1 MAGSILTL
9 ARKDARN
16 FITKG
21 GFEEDIQ
28 IQTPPGGTIVTVDIT
43 GLATKHHINFDSDD
57 LPINTKNVHICI
69 SESDLTALGYP
80 VRNAKNEVDLKNHQ
94 VIFKDSTGIDRT
106 YKVNENYPD
115 EALGLIVCILSDLT
129 P

>member
-1 MAGSILTL
+1 MSGRILQL
-9 ARKDARN
+9 ARKDAKN

-21 GFEEDIQ
+21 GFEENIQ
-28 IQTPPGGTIVTVDIT
+28 LQTPPPGDTTVDIT
-43 GLATKHHINFDSDD
+43 GFATKHHINFDSDG

-80 VRNAKNEVDLKNHQ
+80 VRNAKQEVSLLEHQ
-94 VIFKDSTGIDRT
+94 VVFADSTGQNKT
-106 YKVNENYPD
+106 YKIKQHYPD
-115 EALGLIVCILSDLT
+115 EALGLIVCILSDLI